1 MENNDSL
8 DKVPEKNLEFNLN
21 ECIDFLQKSNDVKV
35 VILKQNEIEQS
46 SFLRCITHNNDQV
59 NIVVRYKF
67 ENREEILDFFQ
78 KIIQYNI
85 SIVFIDINLNGE
97 LCGFGDTHIDQD
109 KMNSETQKEEE
120 IKKQLNINRLFV
132 KLHMQLYKRKVS
144 YYQDENVKHNKNPKM
159 TDNSYI
165 FKDVIFFQKKKL
177 EEEER
182 RLSSSSTSTFSN
194 EASTEDIERSKK
206 NIQDVEDKI
215 TKRINF
221 FESQKTKLLPVTI
234 FSIQK
239 QIDKIQ
245 KLQKSMKE
253 RNPNSDEEVSQ
264 QPLQTLQE
272 SKNHIYQ
279 NLDNL
284 RKLLPRL
291 IFSKMNDDTPSQQYQ
306 SYSNYFNIKEYFYD
320 MEGRLIFA
328 PANTLRDYLLFP
340 RIESHVILS
349 CSYYKNIKNTNKNI
363 LLIGERHLTPDDDT
377 IIYSFLKNLIYLN
390 YENKSCLNIFV
401 ESSHF
406 PEEPF
411 LEAKEFRT
419 IDRQKANKEYR
430 SEFFIGGFLTFSR
443 THSNFFHFKGTQFH
457 STDLRHYPR
466 GIKNRTLFLLQI
478 VKIREHSKLVSFFFR
493 DDCDQNFIS
502 HMYNLILNQL
512 RKLDKL
518 ETLEEELPISKEE
531 LPVNISF
538 VEFLIDKNYT
548 LRGDNFLQ
556 HIYEESKKYI
566 RSKESSSNPDLK
578 ELLEK
583 IVQEQKE
590 DLKYTK
596 AVEKLD
602 ENFCTFENINDYMT
616 KIYTESAYMIIDIY
630 TICRMFRRFDE
641 GNPKKRFPSCD
652 NLENHLKNIVYYAG
666 DAHIQNI
673 AGFIDT
679 CILKDDVKKAKIF
692 SHNFVPL
699 NFPYF
704 DYPENNLLEWYPKI
718 AKYESTKQQKIRGF
732 GYTFSSR
739 KRANIIFQFLKSL
752 KYKNINVDEINH
764 LLNSVKCPSYADTIS
779 SFLRT
784 AEIYIIILPKNTDV
798 VYSDSRNFHYVDKG
812 TQYDSY
818 VQELLN
824 YYNKNGYFPENIEN
838 IINDFE
844 EWCESAILGTI
855 DLLKIENYK

>member
-8 DKVPEKNLEFNLN
+8 DKLPKKTIVFNVA
-21 ECIDFLQKSNDVKV
+21 ECISFLQKSNDVKV
-35 VILKQNEIEQS
+35 VTLKQNEIKQNF
-46 SFLRCITHNNDQV
+46 FLRCITHNSDLM

-109 KMNSETQKEEE
+109 KMNSEEQKEEE

-132 KLHMQLYKRKVS
+132 KLHMQLYKREVS
-144 YYQDENVKHNKNPKM
+144 YHQDEKVKHNKKPKM
-159 TDNSYI
+159 TDNSSI

-182 RLSSSSTSTFSN
+182 RLSSSSTSTSSN
-194 EASTEDIERSKK
+194 EKSMEDIERRKK

-239 QIDKIQ
+239 QIDEIQ

-253 RNPNSDEEVSQ
+253 RNPNSDENVSP
-264 QPLQTLQE
+264 QPLQTSQE
-272 SKNHIYQ
+272 SQNHIHQ

-284 RKLLPRL
+284 RKLSARL
-291 IFSKMNDDTPSQQYQ
+291 IFNKMNDNTPSQQYQ

-320 MEGRLIFA
+320 MEGHLIFA
-328 PANTLRDYLLFP
+328 PANTLRDYLFFP

-363 LLIGERHLTPDDDT
+363 LFIGERHLTPDDDT

-401 ESSHF
+401 ESSYF
-406 PEEPF
+406 PQEPF
-411 LEAKEFRT
+411 LEPEEFHT
-419 IDRQKANKEYR
+419 IDKQKANDEYR
-430 SEFFIGGFLTFSR
+430 SEPHLGGFLSFLR
-443 THSNFFHFKGTQFH
+443 RHSNYFHFKGTQFH
-457 STDLRHYPR
+457 STDLRQYPK
-466 GIKNRTLFLLQI
+466 GIKNRTLFLLQT
-478 VKIREHSKLVSFFFR
+478 VKITEHSKLVSFFFR
-493 DDCDQNFIS
+493 DDCDQKFIS
-502 HMYNLILNQL
+502 HIYNIILNQL
-512 RKLDKL
+512 QKLDEL
-518 ETLEEELPISKEE
+518 ETFEEGSSIFKEE

-538 VEFLIDKNYT
+538 VEFLIDKSKT
-548 LRGDNFLQ
+548 LHGDNFLQ
-556 HIYEESKKYI
+556 HIYDESEKYI
-566 RSKESSSNPDLK
+566 QSKQSSSNPDLK
-578 ELLEK
+578 ELLEN

-602 ENFCTFENINDYMT
+602 ENFCTFEDIHDYMI
-616 KIYTESAYMIIDIY
+616 KIYNRPASMIMDIY

-641 GNPKKRFPSCD
+641 DNQKKRFPSCD

-666 DAHIQNI
+666 NTHIRNI
-673 AGFIDT
+673 EGFIET

-692 SHNFVPL
+692 SHHFVPL

-704 DYPENNLLEWYPKI
+704 DYPKNKLLEWYPKI
-718 AKYESTKQQKIRGF
+718 AKYEKSKQQKIRGF

-739 KRANIIFQFLKSL
+739 KRANIIYQFLKSL
-752 KYKNINVDEINH
+752 KYENINVDEINH
-764 LLNSVKCPSYADTIS
+764 LLNSVKCPSYADTIL

-824 YYNKNGYFPENIEN
+824 YYNKDGYFPENIEN

-855 DLLKIENYK
+855 D